1 MDISLCR
8 EYLFYCYFHE
18 GNSILFRFLSLIN
31 KDPTWV
37 NTVLVFEKIKV
48 IGVKE
53 GTSVYN
59 TF

>member
-1 MDISLCR
+1 MRIFIPLLFSGR
-8 EYLFYCYFHE
+8 RFYLVK
-18 GNSILFRFLSLIN
+18 LLSLIN
-31 KDPTWV
+31 KDSTWV

-53 GTSVYN
+53 EIFVYN

>member
-1 MDISLCR
+1 MNISLWR
-8 EYLFYCYFHE
+8 EYLFYFYFHE
-18 GNSILFRFLSLIN
+18 GNSILFSFLSLIN

-53 GTSVYN
+53 EISV
-59 TF
+59 